1 MGELIVDLMNA
12 LLCVDG
18 CIYSLCLSCLLYF
31 SKGALGKCESLLKF
45 VDFMKKLWHEG
56 AMS

>member
-1 MGELIVDLMNA
+1 VGELIVELMNA

-18 CIYSLCLSCLLYF
+18 CIYSPRLSCLLYF